1 MKRTGHTIT
10 YSFIAGL
17 CLLGAVSCS
26 STSSSKEI
34 VVGISTGFNESAASM
49 SLNDTYT
56 ESIRKAGGIPVM
68 LPLVKDSLFCE
79 RLLSNIDALILS
91 GGEDVDP
98 LRYGRD
104 TIPECGYINGPR
116 DTSDLMLGR
125 CAIRHGIPI
134 LAICRGEQVMNVA
147 LGGTLIQDI
156 PTEVDNHIAHSQSL
170 PRTEP
175 THTIFMEGESV
186 LKTILEGV
194 DSIGVN
200 SFHHQSV
207 DDIAPGLTVTA
218 RASDGVVEAY
228 EGFPRYDIIGVQ
240 FHPEGFA
247 KNNDKTFLAVFSNL
261 IERAK
266 KANRK

>member
-1 MKRTGHTIT
+1 MKRSRQLISLTI
-10 YSFIAGL
+10 IAGL
-17 CLLGAVSCS
+17 CLIGAVSCNNC
-26 STSSSKEI
+26 SKSEEI
-34 VVGISTGFNESAASM
+34 VVGISTGFNEKGASM

-56 ESIRKAGGIPVM
+56 ESVRKAGGIPVM

-79 RLLSNIDALILS
+79 RLLSGIDALILS

-104 TIPECGYINGPR
+104 TLPECGYINGPR

-156 PTEVDNHIAHSQSL
+156 PTEVENFIAHSQSL

-175 THTIFMEGESV
+175 SHTIYFEGESV
-186 LKTILEGV
+186 FRTILGGV

-200 SFHHQSV
+200 SFHHQAV
-207 DDIAPGLTVTA
+207 DEIAPGLTVTA
-218 RASDGVVEAY
+218 RSSDGVVESY
-228 EGFPRYDIIGVQ
+228 EGFPKYDIIGVQ

-247 KNNDKTFLAVFSNL
+247 KNNDERFIAVFRNL
-261 IERAK
+261 LERAQ
-266 KANRK
+266 KAKRK

>member
-1 MKRTGHTIT
+1 MKRTRHFIKNT
-10 YSFIAGL
+10 FIAGL
-17 CLLGAVSCS
+17 CLLGAVSCNNCNK
-26 STSSSKEI
+26 STDI

-56 ESIRKAGGIPVM
+56 ESVRKAGGIPVM
-68 LPLVKDSLFCE
+68 LPLVKDSLLCE
-79 RLLSNIDALILS
+79 RILSNIDALILS

-125 CAIRHGIPI
+125 CAIRRGIPI

-156 PTEVDNHIAHSQSL
+156 PTEVENYIAHSQSL

-175 THTIFMEGESV
+175 SHTMYFEGESV
-186 LKTILEGV
+186 LKNLLGGV

-200 SFHHQSV
+200 SFHHQAV

-218 RASDGVVEAY
+218 RSLDGVVEAY
-228 EGFPRYDIIGVQ
+228 EGFPKYDIIGVQ

-247 KNNDKTFLAVFSNL
+247 KNDDKTFLNIFNNL
-261 IERAK
+261 LDRARSAK
-266 KANRK
+266 RK